1 MTTATILVV
10 AFAALAAAAIVATV
24 LLVLRRPGDGPDSA
38 REITALVEAHG
49 VRVER
54 LADALGR
61 QSLDDQA
68 VREGVV
74 RVRAALEEMRLQA
87 EERRRF
93 EERGWEAVRRLE
105 SVLVGGSARGRA
117 GENVL
122 EEALGELPAG
132 MMVRDFRVNGRV
144 VEFALV
150 LPDGRRLPVDSKW
163 TAVPLLEA
171 LDEEQ
176 DPGARDG
183 LSRKVE
189 DEVVRRA
196 REVSAYLEPS
206 LTTPF
211 AVACVPDAAYG
222 ACRRAHAEAYGRG
235 VVLVPYSTALPVLL
249 SLYALAARHGGA
261 ADAQACLAELDGLV
275 EAMELTLENKLA
287 RATTML
293 QNAADEWRTTLGK
306 ARGALARGRGA
317 GGPTHRSGTEGAVA
331 DGNLVGIRTE
341 DSGETDGSGAVH
353 GLSAVT

>member
-1 MTTATILVV
+1 MTTATIVVV
-10 AFAALAAAAIVATV
+10 ALAVLAAAGIVAAV
-24 LLVLRRPGDGPDSA
+24 LLVLRRSGDGADVA
-38 REITALVEAHG
+38 RDVVALVEAHG
-49 VRVER
+49 IRIER
-54 LADALGR
+54 LADGLGR

-68 VREGVV
+68 VREGLA
-74 RVRAALEEMRLQA
+74 RVRAALEETRLQA
-87 EERRRF
+87 EERRRS
-93 EERGWEAVRRLE
+93 EDRGWEAIRRLE

-122 EEALGELPAG
+122 EEALGQLPAG
-132 MMVRDFRVNGRV
+132 MVVRDFRVNGRV

-171 LDEEQ
+171 LDGED
-176 DPGARDG
+176 DPATRDG
-183 LSRKVE
+183 LARKVE

-196 REVSAYLEPS
+196 REVAAYLEPS

-211 AVACVPDAAYG
+211 AVASVPDAAYG
-222 ACRRAHAEAYGRG
+222 ACRRAHADAFGRG

-249 SLYALAARHGGA
+249 SLYTLAARHGGA

-293 QNAADEWRTTLGK
+293 QNAADDWRTNLGK
-306 ARGALARGRGA
+306 ARGALARGRGTA
-317 GGPTHRSGTEGAVA
+317 GGGGEGSAQSESDPEA
-331 DGNLVGIRTE
+331 DPESEPGPGSLSVVG
-341 DSGETDGSGAVH
+341 
-353 GLSAVT
+353 

>member
-1 MTTATILVV
+1 MTTATIVVV
-10 AFAALAAAAIVATV
+10 ALAVLAAGGIVAAV
-24 LLVLRRPGDGPDSA
+24 LLALRRPGDGSPVA
-38 REITALVEAHG
+38 RNLAALLEAQG
-49 VRVER
+49 IRVER

-68 VREGVV
+68 VRDGVV
-74 RVRAALEEMRLQA
+74 RVRAALEEMRVQA
-87 EERRRF
+87 EERRRS

-122 EEALGELPAG
+122 EEALGQLPAG
-132 MMVRDFRVNGRV
+132 MVVRDFRVNGRV

-163 TAVPLLEA
+163 AAVPLLEA
-171 LDEEQ
+171 LDGEE
-176 DPGARDG
+176 DPSAQDG
-183 LSRKVE
+183 LARKVE

-261 ADAQACLAELDGLV
+261 ADARACLVELEGLV
-275 EAMELTLENKLA
+275 ETMELTLENKVA

-293 QNAADEWRTTLGK
+293 LNAADEWRTSLGR

-317 GGPTHRSGTEGAVA
+317 ATPDASSAPDRSATDDEPGSLAAV
-331 DGNLVGIRTE
+331 G
-341 DSGETDGSGAVH
+341 
-353 GLSAVT
+353 

>member
-1 MTTATILVV
+1 MTTATIVVV
-10 AFAALAAAAIVATV
+10 ALAALAVAAILAAVV
-24 LLVLRRPGDGPDSA
+24 LVVRRPADEPGVA
-38 REITALVEAHG
+38 RDVAASMEAQG
-49 VRVER
+49 IRLER

-74 RVRAALEEMRLQA
+74 RVRAALEEMRYQG

-122 EEALGELPAG
+122 EEALGQLPAG
-132 MMVRDFRVNGRV
+132 MVVRDFRVNGRV

-171 LDEEQ
+171 LDAEEDPAAQ
-176 DPGARDG
+176 DGVAK
-183 LSRKVE
+183 KVE
-189 DEVVRRA
+189 DEVIRRA

-222 ACRRAHAEAYGRG
+222 ACRRAHAESYGRG

-261 ADAQACLAELDGLV
+261 ADAQACLVEIEGLV
-275 EAMELTLENKLA
+275 EAMELTLENKVA

-293 QNAADEWRTTLGK
+293 LNAADEWRTNLGR

-317 GGPTHRSGTEGAVA
+317 AGKAEPESPAAADDPEAGA
-331 DGNLVGIRTE
+331 
-341 DSGETDGSGAVH
+341 GS
-353 GLSAVT
+353 LSAVG

>member
-10 AFAALAAAAIVATV
+10 ALTALAAVGLVAAVILA
-24 LLVLRRPGDGPDSA
+24 LRRPPQGAAVSPDVA
-38 REITALVEAHG
+38 ALVDAHG
-49 VRVER
+49 VRIER

-68 VREGVV
+68 VREGLG

-87 EERRRF
+87 DERRLS
-93 EERGWEAVRRLE
+93 EERGWEAIRRLE
-105 SVLVGGSARGRA
+105 SVLVGGSARGKA
-117 GENVL
+117 GENLL
-122 EEALGELPAG
+122 EEALGQLPAG
-132 MMVRDFRVNGRV
+132 MVIRDFRVNGKV

-163 TAVPLLEA
+163 TAGPLLEA
-171 LDEEQ
+171 LDSEE
-176 DPGARDG
+176 DPGARESA
-183 LSRKVE
+183 SRRVE
-189 DEVVRRA
+189 DEVARRA
-196 REVSAYLEPS
+196 REVAGYLEAS

-222 ACRRAHAEAYGRG
+222 ACRRAHAEAFTRG

-249 SLYALAARHGGA
+249 SLFALAARHGGA
-261 ADAQACLAELDGLV
+261 ADAQVCLAELDGLV
-275 EAMELTLENKLA
+275 EAMELTLENKVA

-293 QNAADEWRTTLGK
+293 QNAADEWRTSLGR

-317 GGPTHRSGTEGAVA
+317 TAARA
-331 DGNLVGIRTE
+331 E
-341 DSGETDGSGAVH
+341 DHGQEQVR

>member
-10 AFAALAAAAIVATV
+10 ALAVLAAAAIVSVVV
-24 LLVLRRPGDGPDSA
+24 LALRRPGEPAAVA
-38 REITALVEAHG
+38 RDVAALVEAHG

-61 QSLDDQA
+61 QALDDQA

-74 RVRAALEEMRLQA
+74 RVRAALEEMRLRA
-87 EERRRF
+87 EERRRS

-105 SVLVGGSARGRA
+105 SVLVGGSSRGRA

-122 EEALGELPAG
+122 EEALGQLPAG
-132 MMVRDFRVNGRV
+132 MVVRDFRVNGRV

-171 LDEEQ
+171 LDGEE
-176 DPGARDG
+176 DAGAREG
-183 LSRKVE
+183 LARKVE

-196 REVSAYLEPS
+196 REVSGYLEPS

-249 SLYALAARHGGA
+249 SLYALAARHGRA
-261 ADAQACLAELDGLV
+261 TDAQACLSELEGLV
-275 EAMELTLENKLA
+275 EAMELTLENKVA

-293 QNAADEWRTTLGK
+293 QNAADEWRTHLGK
-306 ARGALARGRGA
+306 ARGSLARGRGA
-317 GGPTHRSGTEGAVA
+317 DAEGTP
-331 DGNLVGIRTE
+331 E
-341 DSGETDGSGAVH
+341 DSTGTDPGAEPGSLAIVG
-353 GLSAVT
+353 

>member
-1 MTTATILVV
+1 MEVAMTTATILVV
-10 AFAALAAAAIVATV
+10 ALAALATAGIAVAVV
-24 LLVLRRPGDGPDSA
+24 LALRRPVQESGAGRDVAAVVD
-38 REITALVEAHG
+38 AHG
-49 VRVER
+49 VRIER

-68 VREGVV
+68 VRDGLV

-87 EERRRF
+87 EERRLS
-93 EERGWEAVRRLE
+93 EERGWEAIRRLE
-105 SVLVGGSARGRA
+105 SVLVGGSARGKA

-122 EEALGELPAG
+122 EEALGQLPAG
-132 MMVRDFRVNGRV
+132 MVVRDFRVNGRV
-144 VEFALV
+144 VEFALI

-171 LDEEQ
+171 LDGEE
-176 DPGARDG
+176 DPGAREG
-183 LSRKVE
+183 LARRVE

-196 REVSAYLEPS
+196 REVAGYLEAS

-211 AVACVPDAAYG
+211 AVACVPDAAYA
-222 ACRRAHAEAYGRG
+222 ACRRAHADAFGRG
-235 VVLVPYSTALPVLL
+235 VVLAPYSTALPVLL

-275 EAMELTLENKLA
+275 EAMELTLENKVA

-293 QNAADEWRTTLGK
+293 QNAADEWRTSLGR
-306 ARGALARGRGA
+306 ARGSLARGRGA
-317 GGPTHRSGTEGAVA
+317 TAPPEEAPGPEQAR
-331 DGNLVGIRTE
+331 
-341 DSGETDGSGAVH
+341 

>member
-1 MTTATILVV
+1 MTTATIVMV
-10 AFAALAAAAIVATV
+10 ALAALAAAGIVAAV
-24 LLVLRRPGDGPDSA
+24 LLALRRPSQRPGVGPDVA
-38 REITALVEAHG
+38 ALVDAHG
-49 VRVER
+49 VRIER

-68 VREGVV
+68 VRDGLV

-87 EERRRF
+87 EERRRS
-93 EERGWEAVRRLE
+93 EERGWDTVRRLE
-105 SVLVGGSARGRA
+105 SVLVGGSARGKA
-117 GENVL
+117 GENLL
-122 EEALGELPAG
+122 EEALGQLPAG
-132 MMVRDFRVNGRV
+132 MVVRDFRVNGKV

-163 TAVPLLEA
+163 TSVPLLEA
-171 LDEEQ
+171 LDGEE

-183 LSRKVE
+183 LARRVE

-196 REVSAYLEPS
+196 REVAGYLEAS

-211 AVACVPDAAYG
+211 AVACVPDAAYA
-222 ACRRAHAEAYGRG
+222 ACRRAHAEAFGRG

-275 EAMELTLENKLA
+275 EVMELTLENKVA

-293 QNAADEWRTTLGK
+293 QNAADEWRTSLGR

-317 GGPTHRSGTEGAVA
+317 TAPPEQER
-331 DGNLVGIRTE
+331 
-341 DSGETDGSGAVH
+341 GSEQAR

>member
-1 MTTATILVV
+1 MTTATIVV
-10 AFAALAAAAIVATV
+10 VALAAVAVAAILTAVVLVA
-24 LLVLRRPGDGPDSA
+24 RRPAPGAGFVRDVAA
-38 REITALVEAHG
+38 RLDAQGL
-49 VRVER
+49 RLER

-74 RVRAALEEMRLQA
+74 RVRSALEEMRLQA
-87 EERRRF
+87 EERRRS
-93 EERGWEAVRRLE
+93 EERSWEAVRRLE
-105 SVLVGGSARGRA
+105 SVLVGGSTRGRA

-122 EEALGELPAG
+122 EEALGQLPAG
-132 MMVRDFRVNGRV
+132 MLVRDFRVNGRV

-163 TAVPLLEA
+163 AAVPLLEA
-171 LDEEQ
+171 LDAED
-176 DPGARDG
+176 DPSSKDG
-183 LSRKVE
+183 LARKIE
-189 DEVVRRA
+189 EEVVRRA
-196 REVSAYLEPS
+196 REVAAYLEPS

-261 ADAQACLAELDGLV
+261 EDAQACLAELEGLV
-275 EAMELTLENKLA
+275 EAMELTVENKVA

-293 QNAADEWRTTLGK
+293 LNAADEWRTNLGR
-306 ARGALARGRGA
+306 ARGALARGRGGA
-317 GGPTHRSGTEGAVA
+317 ADPTEG
-331 DGNLVGIRTE
+331 E
-341 DSGETDGSGAVH
+341 PDSGPLTAV
-353 GLSAVT
+353 G

>member
-1 MTTATILVV
+1 MTTATIVVV
-10 AFAALAAAAIVATV
+10 ALAALAAAGIVAAVV
-24 LLVLRRPGDGPDSA
+24 LALRRPSQGPGVGRDVA
-38 REITALVEAHG
+38 ALVDAHG
-49 VRVER
+49 VRIER

-68 VREGVV
+68 VRDGLV

-87 EERRRF
+87 EERRRS
-93 EERGWEAVRRLE
+93 EERGWEAVQRLE
-105 SVLVGGSARGRA
+105 SVLVGGSARGQA

-122 EEALGELPAG
+122 EEALGQLPAG
-132 MMVRDFRVNGRV
+132 MVIRDFRVNGRV

-171 LDEEQ
+171 LDGEE
-176 DPGARDG
+176 DPRARDG
-183 LSRKVE
+183 LARKVE

-196 REVSAYLEPS
+196 REVGGYLEGS

-211 AVACVPDAAYG
+211 AVSCVPDAAFA

-249 SLYALAARHGGA
+249 SLYALATRHGGA
-261 ADAQACLAELDGLV
+261 ADAQACLAELDSLV
-275 EAMELTLENKLA
+275 EAMELTLENKVA

-293 QNAADEWRTTLGK
+293 QNAADEWRTSLGR
-306 ARGALARGRGA
+306 ARGSLARGRGA
-317 GGPTHRSGTEGAVA
+317 SGPRSGKEGPSEPV
-331 DGNLVGIRTE
+331 R
-341 DSGETDGSGAVH
+341 